1 LVFCHKDGLLGRSDA
16 KSQLI
21 HQSIARIPALVLN
34 NCLKVPR
41 ILQLTRLELSLSL
54 DLSVQD
60 IMLQGDY
67 TSQLYGMVCNK
78 EVEQFLLR
86 DECLLY
92 ILQLLLSSDS
102 GSGLLV
108 RINLGVLPPRSV
120 HIPFFPQGE
129 LTLSYCLMILRLY
142 FLLKL

>member
-1 LVFCHKDGLLGRSDA
+1 FCHKDGHLGRSDA

-54 DLSVQD
+54 DLFVQD

-67 TSQLYGMVCNK
+67 TSQLHGTVCNN
-78 EVEQFLLR
+78 EVEQLLLR
-86 DECLLY
+86 DECYLYTLRLLRAS
-92 ILQLLLSSDS
+92 QS
-102 GSGLLV
+102 GSGLLIP
-108 RINLGVLPPRSV
+108 INPSVLPPKTV
-120 HIPFFPQGE
+120 HTPILPQSE
-129 LTLSYCLMILRLY
+129 LTLSYCLMLLRLY
-142 FLLKL
+142 F

>member
-1 LVFCHKDGLLGRSDA
+1 HLGRSDA

-54 DLSVQD
+54 DLFVQD

-67 TSQLYGMVCNK
+67 TSQLHGTVCNK
-78 EVEQFLLR
+78 EVEQLLLR
-86 DECLLY
+86 DECYLY
-92 ILQLLLSSDS
+92 TLQLLQASHS
-102 GSGLLV
+102 GSGLLI
-108 RINLGVLPPRSV
+108 RINHGVLPPKTV
-120 HIPFFPQGE
+120 HTP
-129 LTLSYCLMILRLY
+129 ILPKEWGYERFWVAEHHDL
-142 FLLKL
+142 F